1 MAVTAVTK
9 GVAGEAAPAAA
20 PRFIDQDTPARV
32 FRARAQDWASA
43 PALRHKRRG
52 LWQSL
57 TWAEYYTRAR
67 AVGLALA
74 DLGLQR
80 GDTVSVLAENRPEW
94 LFVDMGAQ
102 AMGMVGNGVYPTS
115 SPDQLQHILTDSK
128 TRLLV
133 VENQEQLDKAL
144 SIRDACPDLTRI
156 IVIDREGL
164 RGLSDPG
171 VGFFDDLLAQGEA
184 LAATKAAD
192 FEAGIDAGKPDDLA
206 FLVYTSGTTGAPK
219 GAMILNRNVVFQ
231 MTKAPEYLDVSPG
244 DKSLSFLPL
253 CHIAERMASV
263 FNPLAVG
270 LTVHFPENAGTVATD
285 LREVA
290 PHVVFAPPRFWEK
303 MHSQVELFLR
313 DAIGPARWAYTRA
326 QAAMAP
332 RVEARLA
339 GQAPPAPSVSMRL
352 LDRLALRNIRI
363 FLGLQNCRTALTG
376 AAPVPPDLIRWF
388 LGLGVELREAF
399 GMTETTG
406 FCTATP
412 PGGIKLGWAGKR
424 AAGTEIR
431 IGDQGEVL
439 VRGPNVFAGYF
450 GQPEKTAETID
461 AEGWLHTG
469 DVGEVDADGYL
480 AIRDRLKDVLITS
493 GGKNITPSQI
503 ENVLKFSPYIADV
516 VVVGE
521 GRNFLTAL
529 VMIDHDHVA
538 RFAQDRAIP
547 YTDFA
552 SLTRAAEV
560 RALIEGEIAAANP
573 RLARVE
579 QVKEFR
585 ILDQLLTAE
594 DEELTPTMKLKRKV
608 IAQKYAGLIEA
619 MYAGPGGGRSAKGA

>member
-1 MAVTAVTK
+1 MEMSK
-9 GVAGEAAPAAA
+9 PPAAGPGPGHPA
-20 PRFIDQDTPARV
+20 PPRFLGHDTPAKV
-32 FRARAQDWASA
+32 FRARAREWADR

-57 TWAEYYTRAR
+57 TWADYYARAR
-67 AVGLALA
+67 ALGLALA
-74 DLGLQR
+74 DVGLGQ
-80 GDTVSVLAENRPEW
+80 GETVSVLAENRPEW

-115 SPDQLQHILTDSK
+115 SPEQLRHILTDSR
-128 TRLLV
+128 TRILV

-144 SIRDACPDLTRI
+144 TIREACPDLRRVLVMDT
-156 IVIDREGL
+156 EGL
-164 RGLSDPG
+164 RDLDDPG
-171 VGFFDDLLAQGEA
+171 VGFLDDLIAHGEA
-184 LAATKAAD
+184 LATTRAAD
-192 FEAGIDAGKPDDLA
+192 FEARIDAGGPDDLA
-206 FLVYTSGTTGAPK
+206 FLVYTSGTTGSPK
-219 GAMILNRNVVFQ
+219 GAMIQNRNVVFQ
-231 MTKAPEYLDVSPG
+231 MTKAPEYLNVGPG

-270 LTVHFPENAGTVATD
+270 LTVHFPENTGTVPTD

-313 DAIGPARWAYTRA
+313 DAIGPARWAYGQA
-326 QAAMAP
+326 QAAMRP
-332 RVEARLA
+332 VVDARLA
-339 GQAPPAPSVSMRL
+339 GLPPPGRSLAGRA
-352 LDRLALRNIRI
+352 LDTVALRNIRV

-376 AAPVPPDLIRWF
+376 AAPVPPELIRWF
-388 LGLGVELREAF
+388 LMIGIELREAF

-424 AAGTEIR
+424 AEGTEIS
-431 IGDQGEVL
+431 IGAQGEVL

-469 DVGEVDADGYL
+469 DVGEIDDDGYL
-480 AIRDRLKDVLITS
+480 AIRDRLKDILITS
-493 GGKNITPSQI
+493 GGKNVTPSQI

-521 GRNFLTAL
+521 GRNYLTAL

-552 SLTRAAEV
+552 SLTRAPEV
-560 RALIEGEIAAANP
+560 RDLIAAEIAIANP
-573 RLARVE
+573 KLSRVE

-608 IAQKYAGLIEA
+608 IAQKYAGLIDS
-619 MYAGPGGGRSAKGA
+619 MYSDPGGGRSKANA

>member
-1 MAVTAVTK
+1 MQPAS
-9 GVAGEAAPAAA
+9 APAMDQRRDGAA
-20 PRFIDQDTPARV
+20 MPLFLGHDTPAKV
-32 FRARAQDWASA
+32 LRARARAWASQ

-57 TWAEYYTRAR
+57 TWAEYYARAR

-74 DLGLQR
+74 DLGLA
-80 GDTVSVLAENRPEW
+80 GGETVSVLAENRPEW

-115 SPDQLQHILTDSK
+115 SPEQLKHILIDSR

-144 SIRDACPDLTRI
+144 TIRDDCPDLRR
-156 IVIDREGL
+156 VLVMDRDGLRDLHDPAVGFLDDLIARGEGL
-164 RGLSDPG
+164 AAARG
-171 VGFFDDLLAQGEA
+171 AE
-184 LAATKAAD
+184 
-192 FEAGIDAGKPDDLA
+192 FEARIDAGRPDDLA

-231 MTKAPEYLDVSPG
+231 MAKAPEYLNVSPG

-270 LTVHFPENAGTVATD
+270 LTVHFPENVGTVVTD

-313 DAIGPARWAYTRA
+313 DAIGPARWAYGRA
-326 QAAMAP
+326 QAAMRP
-332 RVEARLA
+332 VVDARLA
-339 GQAPPAPSVSMRL
+339 GREPPAPSLATGV
-352 LDRLALRNIRI
+352 LDALALRNIRV

-388 LGLGVELREAF
+388 LMIGIELREAF

-424 AAGTEIR
+424 AEGTEIA
-431 IGDQGEVL
+431 IGAQGEVL

-461 AEGWLHTG
+461 SEGWLHTG
-469 DVGEVDADGYL
+469 DVGEIDAQGYL
-480 AIRDRLKDVLITS
+480 AIRDRLKDILITS
-493 GGKNITPSQI
+493 GGKNVTPSQI

-521 GRNFLTAL
+521 GRNYLTAL

-560 RALIEGEIAAANP
+560 RALIEAEIAIANP
-573 RLARVE
+573 KLARVE
-579 QVKEFR
+579 QIKAFR

-608 IAQKYAGLIEA
+608 IAQKYAGLIDS
-619 MYAGPGGGRSAKGA
+619 MYSDPGGGRSKVNA

>member
-1 MAVTAVTK
+1 MAMSTPSP
-9 GVAGEAAPAAA
+9 AGMDNIAHPAPPAEV
-20 PRFIDQDTPARV
+20 PRFLGQDTPARV
-32 FRARAQDWASA
+32 FRVRAAEWADR

-57 TWAEYYTRAR
+57 TWGAYYAHAR
-67 AVGLALA
+67 AVGLALG
-74 DLGLQR
+74 DLGLRR
-80 GDTVSVLAENRPEW
+80 GDTVAVLAENRPEW

-115 SPDQLQHILTDSK
+115 SPEQLRHILTDSR

-144 SIRDACPDLTRI
+144 AVRDACPDLTRI
-156 IVIDREGL
+156 VVIEPEGL
-164 RGLSDPG
+164 RGFADPG
-171 VGFFDDLLAQGEA
+171 VLFWDQVLAHGQTLAQSRA
-184 LAATKAAD
+184 RD
-192 FEAGIDAGKPDDLA
+192 FEAGIDAGRPDDLA

-231 MTKAPEYLDVSPG
+231 MGCAPDYLDVRPG
-244 DKSLSFLPL
+244 DKSVSFLPL
-253 CHIAERMASV
+253 CHIAERMASA

-270 LTVHFPENAGTVATD
+270 LTVHFPENAGTVAQD

-290 PHVVFAPPRFWEK
+290 PHVIFAPPRFWEK
-303 MHSQVELFLR
+303 MHSQIELFLR
-313 DAIGPARWAYTRA
+313 DAVAPARWAHAAARA
-326 QAAMAP
+326 AVAP
-332 RVEARLA
+332 GVEARLA
-339 GQAPPAPSVSMRL
+339 GAPPPAPGPRARL
-352 LDRLALRNIRI
+352 LDWLALRNIRV

-412 PGGIKLGWAGKR
+412 PGGIRLGWAGRR
-424 AAGTEIR
+424 ATGTEIA
-431 IGDQGEVL
+431 IGEGGEIL
-439 VRGPNVFAGYF
+439 VRGPNVFGGYF
-450 GQPEKTAETID
+450 GNPEKTADTVD
-461 AEGWLHTG
+461 PDGWLHTG
-469 DVGEVDADGYL
+469 DVGEIDAGGYL
-480 AIRDRLKDVLITS
+480 AIRDRLKDILITS
-493 GGKNITPSQI
+493 GGKNVTPSQI
-503 ENVLKFSPYIADV
+503 ENVLKFSPYIADA

-521 GRNFLTAL
+521 GRNYLCAL

-552 SLTRAAEV
+552 SLTRAPEV
-560 RALIEGEIAAANP
+560 RELVAAEIAQANP

-579 QVKEFR
+579 QIKDFR
-585 ILDQLLTAE
+585 ILDQLLTPE

-608 IAQKYAGLIEA
+608 IAQKYAGLIDS
-619 MYAGPGGGRSAKGA
+619 MYRG

>member
-1 MAVTAVTK
+1 MEMSVKAAITHPAPPA
-9 GVAGEAAPAAA
+9 GVPL
-20 PRFIDQDTPARV
+20 FIGHDTPARV
-32 FRARAQDWASA
+32 FRARAAEWASA

-57 TWAEYYTRAR
+57 TWAEYYARAR

-74 DLGLQR
+74 ELGLQR
-80 GDTVSVLAENRPEW
+80 GDTVSDLAENRPEW

-115 SPDQLQHILTDSK
+115 SPDQLHHVLTDSR

-133 VENQEQLDKAL
+133 VENQEQLDKVL
-144 SIRDACPDLTRI
+144 TIRDTCPDLTRI
-156 IVIDREGL
+156 IVIDRDGL
-164 RGLSDPG
+164 RDLNDPG
-171 VGFFDDLLAQGEA
+171 VAFLDDLIARGET
-184 LAATKAAD
+184 LAATRAAD
-192 FEAGIDAGKPDDLA
+192 FEAAIDAGRADDLA

-231 MTKAPEYLDVSPG
+231 MTKAPEYLDVRPG

-303 MHSQVELFLR
+303 MHSQIELFLR
-313 DAIGPARWAYTRA
+313 DAIGPARWAYARA

-332 RVEARLA
+332 AVQARLA
-339 GQAPPAPSVSMRL
+339 GHPPPPPSLTTRA
-352 LDRLALRNIRI
+352 LDRLALRNIRV

-388 LGLGVELREAF
+388 LMIGIELREAF

-412 PGGIKLGWAGKR
+412 PGGIRLGWAGKR
-424 AAGTEIR
+424 AEATEIR

-461 AEGWLHTG
+461 AQGWLHTG
-469 DVGEVDADGYL
+469 DVGELDADGYL
-480 AIRDRLKDVLITS
+480 AIRDRLKDILITS
-493 GGKNITPSQI
+493 GGKNVTPSQI

-521 GRNFLTAL
+521 GRNYLCAL

-560 RALIEGEIAAANP
+560 RALIEAEITAANP

-579 QVKEFR
+579 QIKEFR

-608 IAQKYAGLIEA
+608 IATKYAGLIDS
-619 MYAGPGGGRSAKGA
+619 MYSVPGGGRSKASA